1 LTRHLAGSTF
11 LYASI
16 LERGKAVKGSKWFSS
31 TQIVRRDDSAEQE
44 KRLPSDDP
52 SQLPSHFFTPEGPF
66 PKPGKIGMFKRF
78 RLSMAVNSLTD
89 MSNGEFEREDFLKG
103 CTGAFEEIMETFTG
117 NSTEGLEYVMEARVL
132 EAFQHCLDEYSK
144 HGIVCS
150 YESGAVKEAD
160 IVAINFHETKDGR
173 NRVSVDVQFVNEQR
187 ITLRDETGRAVG
199 PVGEWV
205 VRPSVWRFST
215 TLPELRW
222 MLSDM
227 P

>member
-1 LTRHLAGSTF
+1 
-11 LYASI
+11 
-16 LERGKAVKGSKWFSS
+16 
-31 TQIVRRDDSAEQE
+31 
-44 KRLPSDDP
+44 
-52 SQLPSHFFTPEGPF
+52 
-66 PKPGKIGMFKRF
+66 
-78 RLSMAVNSLTD
+78 MAVNSLTD

-132 EAFQHCLDEYSK
+132 EAFQHCLDEYSCEQPSAPRSLTRIQPLILMHMTQPSLLARGRK